1 MLTST
6 KHHGLVTVLV
16 LIRFER
22 KDCSD
27 PNLKNFWLTG
37 LAKRWVGS
45 GANFI
50 PDSEIGLGGSKGVD
64 GLSAARS
71 DSLMRH

>member
-1 MLTST
+1 MDSSLF
-6 KHHGLVTVLV
+6 L
-16 LIRFER
+16 
-22 KDCSD
+22 
-27 PNLKNFWLTG
+27 FWLDLSVRIALTPILRNFG
-37 LAKRWVGS
+37 WQALQKRWMGS

-50 PDSEIGLGGSKGVD
+50 PDSEISLGGSKGVD